1 MKLSF
6 FILLLIPFFL
16 TTTCKTKKLL
26 CIVEFNRHGAR
37 TSKSLSS
44 KTLSKVFGSNMILTP
59 NGFRQHELLGQF
71 MKQRFMTNEKFIKE
85 KYDPEQFEIYSTPIQ
100 RTMQSAIGFIHGF
113 YPNSIVKMNY
123 QESSELSN
131 VINNDTIPFNLDSFQ
146 YEEVPI
152 TIFSKSNDI
161 FHRIQCDYKG
171 EELDDKLKGEGK
183 KYKNGIYD
191 LSKMNFTNIAIEL
204 GKFLN
209 VDPPEESNDDEYGKY
224 LEDLEKYLQS
234 FLYHYGKTLDD
245 PNLSKEIVKVIRMK
259 MINKKYFYRVEDSK
273 YLRILTSE
281 TFIQILKRF
290 EQSIYDPLATKFT
303 VYSAHDSNL
312 MNIITNL
319 IQNEK
324 LLEYTKKAIDDQ
336 DIFDFLFPPY
346 ASSIIFELYDNGGEY
361 IVKINYN
368 GKYIDKDL
376 KYINPNE
383 INNGEIKYKDFK
395 FMMEQ
400 LIVNDYK
407 KLVCDGKM
415 IDESSQKAMNY
426 ILKPNKK
433 DYQAH
438 FLKRVKRKHDN

>member
-6 FILLLIPFFL
+6 FFFL
-16 TTTCKTKKLL
+16 LFIIIKIESKTKTLL

-59 NGFRQHELLGQF
+59 NGFRQHELLGQY
-71 MKQRFMTNEKFIKE
+71 MRQRFITNEKFIKE
-85 KYDPEQFEIYSTPIQ
+85 KYDENQFEIFSTPIQ

-123 QESSELSN
+123 QESSELSQ
-131 VINNDTIPFNLDSFQ
+131 VINNDTIPFNTDSFK

-152 TIFSKSNDI
+152 NVFSKSNDI
-161 FHRIQCDYKG
+161 FHRIQCNYKG
-171 EELDDKLKGEGK
+171 EDLDDKIKGEVQ

-209 VDPPEESNDDEYGKY
+209 VDPPEDSNDEENGKY

-273 YLRILTSE
+273 YLRMLTSE

-290 EQSIYDPLATKFT
+290 EQSIYDPLATKYT
-303 VYSAHDSNL
+303 IYSAHDSNL
-312 MNIITNL
+312 MNILTNL

-324 LLEYTKKAIDDQ
+324 ILEYTKKAIDDQ

-346 ASSIIFELYDNGGEY
+346 ASSILFELYSFGDDY

-368 GKYIDKDL
+368 GKYLDKDL
-376 KYINPNE
+376 KYINVNN
-383 INNGEIKYKDFK
+383 INDGEIKYKDFK
-395 FMMEQ
+395 LMMEQ
-400 LIVNDYK
+400 LIVNDYR

-415 IDESSQKAMNY
+415 IDQSSQKAMNY
-426 ILKPNKK
+426 ILKENKK

-438 FLKRVKRKHDN
+438 FLKRVKRKYD

>member
-6 FILLLIPFFL
+6 LFFL
-16 TTTCKTKKLL
+16 LFIIIKIESKTKTLL

-59 NGFRQHELLGQF
+59 NGFRQHELLGQY
-71 MKQRFMTNEKFIKE
+71 MRQRFITNEKFIKE
-85 KYDPEQFEIYSTPIQ
+85 KYDENQFEIFSTPIQ

-123 QESSELSN
+123 QESSELSQ
-131 VINNDTIPFNLDSFQ
+131 VINNDTIPLNIDSFK

-152 TIFSKSNDI
+152 NVFSKSNDI
-161 FHRIQCDYKG
+161 FHRIQCNYKG
-171 EELDDKLKGEGK
+171 EDLDDKIKGEVQ

-209 VDPPEESNDDEYGKY
+209 VDPPEDSNDEENGKY

-273 YLRILTSE
+273 YLRMLTSE

-290 EQSIYDPLATKFT
+290 EQSIYDPLATKYT
-303 VYSAHDSNL
+303 IYSAHDSNL
-312 MNIITNL
+312 MNILTNL

-324 LLEYTKKAIDDQ
+324 ILEYTKKAIDDQ

-346 ASSIIFELYDNGGEY
+346 ASSILFELYSFGDDY

-368 GKYIDKDL
+368 GKYLDKDL
-376 KYINPNE
+376 KYINANN
-383 INNGEIKYKDFK
+383 INDGEIKYKDFK
-395 FMMEQ
+395 LMMEQ
-400 LIVNDYK
+400 LIVNDYR

-415 IDESSQKAMNY
+415 IDQSSQKAMNY
-426 ILKPNKK
+426 ILKENKK

-438 FLKRVKRKHDN
+438 FLKRVKRKYD

>member
-6 FILLLIPFFL
+6 LFFL
-16 TTTCKTKKLL
+16 LFIIIKIESKTKTLL

-59 NGFRQHELLGQF
+59 NGFRQHELLGQY
-71 MKQRFMTNEKFIKE
+71 MRQRFITNEKFIKE
-85 KYDPEQFEIYSTPIQ
+85 KYDENQFEIFSTPIQ

-123 QESSELSN
+123 QESSELSQ
-131 VINNDTIPFNLDSFQ
+131 VINNDTIPFNTDSFK

-152 TIFSKSNDI
+152 NVFSKSNDI
-161 FHRIQCDYKG
+161 FHRIQCNYKG
-171 EELDDKLKGEGK
+171 EDLDDKIKGEVQ

-209 VDPPEESNDDEYGKY
+209 VDPPEDSNDEENGKY

-273 YLRILTSE
+273 YLRMLTSE

-290 EQSIYDPLATKFT
+290 EQSIYDPLATKYT
-303 VYSAHDSNL
+303 IYSAHDSNL
-312 MNIITNL
+312 MNILTNL

-324 LLEYTKKAIDDQ
+324 ILEYTKKAIDDQ

-346 ASSIIFELYDNGGEY
+346 ASSILFELYSFGDDY

-368 GKYIDKDL
+368 GKYLDKDL
-376 KYINPNE
+376 KYINVNN
-383 INNGEIKYKDFK
+383 INDGEIKYKDFK
-395 FMMEQ
+395 LMMEQ
-400 LIVNDYK
+400 LIVNDYR

-415 IDESSQKAMNY
+415 IDQSSQKAMNY
-426 ILKPNKK
+426 ILKENKK

-438 FLKRVKRKHDN
+438 FLKRVKRKYD

>member
-6 FILLLIPFFL
+6 FFFL
-16 TTTCKTKKLL
+16 LFIIIKIESKTKTLL

-59 NGFRQHELLGQF
+59 NGFRQHELLGQY
-71 MKQRFMTNEKFIKE
+71 MRQRFITNEKFIKE
-85 KYDPEQFEIYSTPIQ
+85 KYDENQFEIFSTPIQ

-123 QESSELSN
+123 QESSELSQ
-131 VINNDTIPFNLDSFQ
+131 VINNDTIPLNIDSFK

-152 TIFSKSNDI
+152 NVFSKSNDI
-161 FHRIQCDYKG
+161 FHRIQCNYKG
-171 EELDDKLKGEGK
+171 EDLDDKIKGEVQ

-209 VDPPEESNDDEYGKY
+209 VDPPEDSNDEENGKY

-273 YLRILTSE
+273 YLRMLTSE

-290 EQSIYDPLATKFT
+290 EQSIYDPLATKYT
-303 VYSAHDSNL
+303 IYSAHDSNL
-312 MNIITNL
+312 MNILTNL

-324 LLEYTKKAIDDQ
+324 ILEYTKKAIDDQ

-346 ASSIIFELYDNGGEY
+346 ASSILFELYSFGDDY

-368 GKYIDKDL
+368 GKYLDKDL
-376 KYINPNE
+376 KYINVNN
-383 INNGEIKYKDFK
+383 INDGEIKYKDFK
-395 FMMEQ
+395 LMMEQ
-400 LIVNDYK
+400 LIVNDYR

-415 IDESSQKAMNY
+415 IDQSSQKAMNY
-426 ILKPNKK
+426 ILKENKK

-438 FLKRVKRKHDN
+438 FLKRVKRKYD

>member
-6 FILLLIPFFL
+6 FFFL
-16 TTTCKTKKLL
+16 LFIIIKIESKTKTLL

-59 NGFRQHELLGQF
+59 NGFRQHELLGQC
-71 MKQRFMTNEKFIKE
+71 MRQRFITNEKFIKE
-85 KYDPEQFEIYSTPIQ
+85 KYDENQFEIFSTPIQ

-123 QESSELSN
+123 QESSELSQ
-131 VINNDTIPFNLDSFQ
+131 VINNDTIPLNIDSFK

-152 TIFSKSNDI
+152 NVFSKSNDI
-161 FHRIQCDYKG
+161 FHRIQCNYKG
-171 EELDDKLKGEGK
+171 EDLDDKIKGEVQ

-209 VDPPEESNDDEYGKY
+209 VDPPEDSNDEENGKY

-273 YLRILTSE
+273 YLRMLTSE

-290 EQSIYDPLATKFT
+290 EQSIYDPLATKYT
-303 VYSAHDSNL
+303 IYSAHDSNL
-312 MNIITNL
+312 MNILTNL

-324 LLEYTKKAIDDQ
+324 ILEYTKKAIDDQ

-346 ASSIIFELYDNGGEY
+346 ASSILFELYSFGDDY

-368 GKYIDKDL
+368 GKYLDKDL
-376 KYINPNE
+376 KYINVNN
-383 INNGEIKYKDFK
+383 INDGEIKYKDFK
-395 FMMEQ
+395 LMMEQ
-400 LIVNDYK
+400 LIVNDYR

-415 IDESSQKAMNY
+415 SDQSSQKAMNY
-426 ILKPNKK
+426 ILKENKK

-438 FLKRVKRKHDN
+438 FLKRVKRKYD

>member
-6 FILLLIPFFL
+6 FFFL
-16 TTTCKTKKLL
+16 LFIIIKIESKTKTLL

-59 NGFRQHELLGQF
+59 NGFRQHELLGQY
-71 MKQRFMTNEKFIKE
+71 MRQRFITNEKFIKE
-85 KYDPEQFEIYSTPIQ
+85 KYDENQFEIFSTPIQ

-123 QESSELSN
+123 QESSELSQ
-131 VINNDTIPFNLDSFQ
+131 VINNDTIPLNIDSFK

-152 TIFSKSNDI
+152 NVFSKSNDI
-161 FHRIQCDYKG
+161 FHRIQCNYKG
-171 EELDDKLKGEGK
+171 EDLDDKIKGEVQ

-209 VDPPEESNDDEYGKY
+209 VDPPEDSNDEENGKY

-273 YLRILTSE
+273 YLRMLTSE

-290 EQSIYDPLATKFT
+290 EQSIYDPLATKYT
-303 VYSAHDSNL
+303 IYSAHDSNL

-346 ASSIIFELYDNGGEY
+346 ASSILFELYSFGDDY

-368 GKYIDKDL
+368 GKYLDKDL
-376 KYINPNE
+376 KYINVNN
-383 INNGEIKYKDFK
+383 INDGT
-395 FMMEQ
+395 
-400 LIVNDYK
+400 VN
-407 KLVCDGKM
+407 C
-415 IDESSQKAMNY
+415 E
-426 ILKPNKK
+426 
-433 DYQAH
+433 
-438 FLKRVKRKHDN
+438 

>member
-6 FILLLIPFFL
+6 FFFL
-16 TTTCKTKKLL
+16 LFIIIKIESKTKTLL

-59 NGFRQHELLGQF
+59 NGFRQHELLGQY
-71 MKQRFMTNEKFIKE
+71 MRQRFITNEKFIKE
-85 KYDPEQFEIYSTPIQ
+85 KYDENQFEIFSTPIQ

-123 QESSELSN
+123 QESSELSQ
-131 VINNDTIPFNLDSFQ
+131 VINNDTIPLNIDSFK

-152 TIFSKSNDI
+152 NVFSKSNDI
-161 FHRIQCDYKG
+161 FHRIQCNYKG
-171 EELDDKLKGEGK
+171 EDLDDKIKGEVQ

-209 VDPPEESNDDEYGKY
+209 VDPPEDSNDEENGKY

-273 YLRILTSE
+273 YLRMLTSE

-290 EQSIYDPLATKFT
+290 EQSIYDPLATKYT
-303 VYSAHDSNL
+303 IYSAHDSNL
-312 MNIITNL
+312 MNILTNL

-324 LLEYTKKAIDDQ
+324 ILEYTKKAIDDQ

-346 ASSIIFELYDNGGEY
+346 ASSILFELYSFGDDY

-368 GKYIDKDL
+368 GKYLDKDL
-376 KYINPNE
+376 KYINVNN
-383 INNGEIKYKDFK
+383 INDGT
-395 FMMEQ
+395 
-400 LIVNDYK
+400 VN
-407 KLVCDGKM
+407 C
-415 IDESSQKAMNY
+415 E
-426 ILKPNKK
+426 
-433 DYQAH
+433 
-438 FLKRVKRKHDN
+438 

>member
-6 FILLLIPFFL
+6 FFFL
-16 TTTCKTKKLL
+16 LFIIIKIESKTKTLL

-59 NGFRQHELLGQF
+59 NGFRQHELLGQYMRQKF
-71 MKQRFMTNEKFIKE
+71 ITNEKFIKE
-85 KYDPEQFEIYSTPIQ
+85 KYDENQFEIFSTPIQ

-123 QESSELSN
+123 QESSELSQ
-131 VINNDTIPFNLDSFQ
+131 VINNDTIPLNIDSFK

-152 TIFSKSNDI
+152 NVFSKSNDI
-161 FHRIQCDYKG
+161 FHRIQCNYKG
-171 EELDDKLKGEGK
+171 EDLDDKIKGEVQ

-209 VDPPEESNDDEYGKY
+209 VDPPEDSNDEENGKY

-273 YLRILTSE
+273 YLRMLTSE

-290 EQSIYDPLATKFT
+290 EQSIYDPLATKYT
-303 VYSAHDSNL
+303 IYSAHDSNL
-312 MNIITNL
+312 MNILTNL

-324 LLEYTKKAIDDQ
+324 ILEYTKKAIDDQ

-346 ASSIIFELYDNGGEY
+346 ASSILFELYSFGDDY

-368 GKYIDKDL
+368 GKYLDKDL
-376 KYINPNE
+376 KYINVNN
-383 INNGEIKYKDFK
+383 INDGEIKYKDFK
-395 FMMEQ
+395 LMMEQ
-400 LIVNDYK
+400 LIVNDYR

-415 IDESSQKAMNY
+415 IDQSSQKAMNY
-426 ILKPNKK
+426 ILKENKK

-438 FLKRVKRKHDN
+438 FLKRVKRKYD

>member
-6 FILLLIPFFL
+6 FFFL
-16 TTTCKTKKLL
+16 LFIIIKIESKTKTLL

-59 NGFRQHELLGQF
+59 NGFRQHELLGQY
-71 MKQRFMTNEKFIKE
+71 MRQRFITNEKFIKE
-85 KYDPEQFEIYSTPIQ
+85 KYDENQFEIFSTPIQ

-123 QESSELSN
+123 QESSELSQ
-131 VINNDTIPFNLDSFQ
+131 VINNDTIPLNIDSFK

-152 TIFSKSNDI
+152 NVFSKSNDI
-161 FHRIQCDYKG
+161 FHRIQCNYKG
-171 EELDDKLKGEGK
+171 EDLDDKIKGEVQ

-209 VDPPEESNDDEYGKY
+209 VDPPEDSNDEENGKY

-273 YLRILTSE
+273 YLRMLTSE

-290 EQSIYDPLATKFT
+290 EQSIYDPLATKYT
-303 VYSAHDSNL
+303 IYSAHDSNL
-312 MNIITNL
+312 MNILTNL

-324 LLEYTKKAIDDQ
+324 ILEYTKKAIDDQ

-346 ASSIIFELYDNGGEY
+346 ASSILFELYSFGDDY

-368 GKYIDKDL
+368 GKYLDKDL
-376 KYINPNE
+376 KYINANN
-383 INNGEIKYKDFK
+383 INDGEIKYKDFK
-395 FMMEQ
+395 LMMEQ
-400 LIVNDYK
+400 LIVNDYR

-415 IDESSQKAMNY
+415 IDQSSQKAMNY
-426 ILKPNKK
+426 ILKENKK

-438 FLKRVKRKHDN
+438 FLKRVKRKYD

>member
-6 FILLLIPFFL
+6 FFFL
-16 TTTCKTKKLL
+16 LFIIIKIESKTKTLL

-59 NGFRQHELLGQF
+59 NGFRQHELLGQY
-71 MKQRFMTNEKFIKE
+71 MRQRFITNEKFIKE
-85 KYDPEQFEIYSTPIQ
+85 KYDENQFEIFSTPIQ

-123 QESSELSN
+123 QESSELSQ
-131 VINNDTIPFNLDSFQ
+131 VINNDTIPFNTDSFK

-152 TIFSKSNDI
+152 NVFSKSNDI
-161 FHRIQCDYKG
+161 FHRIQCNYKG
-171 EELDDKLKGEGK
+171 EDLDDKIKGEVQ

-209 VDPPEESNDDEYGKY
+209 VDPPEDSNDEENGKY

-245 PNLSKEIVKVIRMK
+245 PNLSKENVKVIRMK

-273 YLRILTSE
+273 YLRMLTSE

-290 EQSIYDPLATKFT
+290 EQSIYDPLATKYT
-303 VYSAHDSNL
+303 IYSAHDSNL
-312 MNIITNL
+312 MNILTNL

-324 LLEYTKKAIDDQ
+324 ILEYTKKAIDDQ

-346 ASSIIFELYDNGGEY
+346 ASSILFELYSFGDDY

-368 GKYIDKDL
+368 GKYLDKDL
-376 KYINPNE
+376 KYINVNN
-383 INNGEIKYKDFK
+383 INDGEIKYKDFK
-395 FMMEQ
+395 LMMEQ
-400 LIVNDYK
+400 LIVNDYR

-415 IDESSQKAMNY
+415 IDQSSQKAMNY
-426 ILKPNKK
+426 ILKENKK

-438 FLKRVKRKHDN
+438 FLKRVKRKYD